1 MKTTNSFSETEICPV
16 ATVTGVAE
24 YHWVKTASRH
34 QIQNFLDSD
43 FLISKTPVSS
53 ANLRRYAQY
62 SIS

>member
-1 MKTTNSFSETEICPV
+1 MKTTNSFSETKICPV

-24 YHWVKTASRH
+24 YHWVKPASRY
-34 QIQNFLDSD
+34 QIQNLLDSD
-43 FLISKTPVSS
+43 FPISKTPVSS